1 MTPWQKAQEA
11 MGPASQSVVAAANSP
26 LPVMAATNMMTN
38 TFAGAEVLG
47 LSALLNM
54 AVQPIKMWTWFR
66 QDKLMVPLLLTT
78 GVGLAVL
85 VVYLMDPAGDWRK
98 AIAQGL
104 LKGGSAAWQACVNYG
119 GMGPNGLGILKA
131 GTD

>member
-1 MTPWQKAQEA
+1 MTPWQTAQA
-11 MGPASQSVVAAANSP
+11 KLGPASQSVVAAANSP

-38 TFAGAEVLG
+38 TFSGAEVLG

-54 AVQPIKMWTWFR
+54 AVQPIKMWGWFR
-66 QDKLMVPLLLTT
+66 QDKLMVPLLLVL

-85 VVYLMDPAGDWRK
+85 VAWLMDPNGDLRK
-98 AIAQGL
+98 SVGQGL
-104 LKGGSAAWQACVNYG
+104 LKGGSAAWQAAVNYG
-119 GMGPNGLGILKA
+119 GMGPNGLGLLKA